1 MILKNLE
8 LTGFKSFV
16 DCTRLDFTKGFTA
29 VVGPNGCGK
38 SNISDAIRWV
48 IGEQSSKSLRGTRI
62 TDLIFNGS
70 QSRKPFN
77 RAEITMTLGDVPQG
91 LRIAN
96 IQNLSED
103 ITVTR
108 CYHRSGESEFY
119 INKIPCRLKDITD
132 LFLDIGIS
140 PKVLTVI
147 EQGHIQDIVTS
158 KPEDRRIWI
167 EEAAGVLKF
176 KVRKNEA
183 LRKLEAAGQNLDRI
197 SDLIQELGRQVESL
211 KRQAAK
217 AERYKRFQSEIKE
230 LSLSLFSKRYRRSET
245 ELAAV
250 EADLKIKNEQKTQW
264 AARSATLENQIV
276 ELKIKIDERVD
287 ALNQQRETVHRLSAD
302 ISRNEH
308 DIDLK
313 NAQVEQAQ
321 KDLEAAGLEV
331 ARMNEE
337 IASHHREAESQKSEL
352 EKVTAEIHSQEE
364 GRAEKDR
371 AREYGKSALTE
382 LEEQLEESESQL
394 LGLQQRISQK
404 KNELTALATRQQ
416 FLQDRQGKLDR
427 ERVGVQEETEAV
439 RALVDQAQELYHQNS
454 RSFEV
459 RQTERVQVQ
468 NQTAE
473 TKERF
478 KIREEQFQS
487 AREVYSEQ
495 SSLLNSLRK
504 LRKKFE
510 GFDDGVK
517 ALMNGANEEGGGKRP
532 TGLREVLVD
541 VVHAPAEFEK
551 ALEAVMGDKLQSV
564 IVNSYDDSIAAIR
577 YLNENRSGRGSFV
590 PLQPKSVPMGPLHL
604 NGNPDIVGKL
614 LDFIQTPDE
623 YRPVFEHL
631 LDHVVVVRN
640 LETAMYLHAKDDFHG
655 TVVTLNGE
663 VIDAQGVVSGGARG
677 DDTLGLLAQ
686 NRKIEELTD
695 QVEALHQELQYCDGE
710 KQKAAAELA
719 GLETTGESLGSAVH
733 EAEIARAQSLKDLEQ
748 SQKDLQRLQEKTEIL
763 NMEQSSGRQELEELS
778 LHHETLN
785 YECLAAGQELGDAE
799 TRQTEQRQ
807 AVIARRAD
815 LEQQTAVI
823 SALNVGIAELKGRQ
837 ENISLEIKGLALRQ
851 ENLTHRIEQR
861 QTASRNNSLKIEEC
875 REAIGVIE
883 KNILEL
889 ARRKD
894 GLSEEISRAEEIL
907 REKEETLDTEEQESR
922 QLGKR
927 VQEITEGIAQV
938 ELQRSE
944 KKMQMVHVEE
954 RAWEDFN
961 VPLEEMLK
969 HFSTEIDE
977 DEVAAQVTELKA
989 KIAKLG
995 EVNLA
1000 ALSDYQQTNERF
1012 LFLQKQQED
1021 LAESIM
1027 ALHRTIDKI
1036 DKTTT
1041 KLFQDTFDQVNEQ
1054 FKGMFARLFQGGKAE
1069 LSLVDPDNPLES
1081 GIEITASPLGKKMH
1095 NITLLSGGEK
1105 TMTAIALIFSIL
1117 KVRPSPF
1124 CLLDEVDAPLD
1135 EANVIRF
1142 QELLKEMSA
1151 NTQFIII
1158 THNQKTMSFANTL
1171 YGVTME
1177 EQGVSK
1183 VVSVT
1188 LN

>member
-8 LTGFKSFV
+8 LIGFKSFV
-16 DCTRLDFTKGFTA
+16 DLTRLDFTKGFTA

-48 IGEQSSKSLRGTRI
+48 IGEQSPKSLRGTRI

-77 RAEITMTLGDVPQG
+77 RAEITMTLGDVPPG

-103 ITVTR
+103 IKITR
-108 CYHRSGESEFY
+108 CYHRSGDSEFY

-147 EQGHIQDIVTS
+147 EQGQIQDIVTS

-183 LRKLEAAGQNLDRI
+183 LRKLEAAGLNLDRI

-230 LSLSLFSKRYRRSET
+230 LSLSLFSKRYRRTET
-245 ELAAV
+245 ELAEV
-250 EADLKIKNEQKTQW
+250 EADLKIKNEQKAQW

-276 ELKIKIDERVD
+276 ELKIKIDERID
-287 ALNQQRETVHRLSAD
+287 ALNQRRETVHQLSAD

-313 NAQVEQAQ
+313 NAQIEQAQ

-331 ARMNEE
+331 VRMNEE
-337 IASHHREAESQKSEL
+337 IASHHRQAESQKSEL

-364 GRAEKDR
+364 KRVEKDQ
-371 AREYGKSALTE
+371 ARESEKSALTE
-382 LEEQLEESESQL
+382 LEEQLEESASRL
-394 LGLQQRISQK
+394 LGWQQRISQK

-427 ERVGVQEETEAV
+427 ERVGVREETESV
-439 RALVDQAQELYHQNS
+439 RALVDQAQELYHQKS
-454 RSFEV
+454 RDFEA
-459 RQTERVQVQ
+459 RQTERGQIQ

-478 KIREEQFQS
+478 KKCEERFQS

-495 SSLLNSLRK
+495 SSLLNSRRE

-510 GFDDGVK
+510 GFGDGVK
-517 ALMNGANEEGGGKRP
+517 ALMNSENKEQRP
-532 TGLREVLVD
+532 AGLREVLVD

-564 IVNSYDDSIAAIR
+564 IVNSYDDSLAAVR
-577 YLNENRSGRGSFV
+577 YLSEHRSGRGSFV

-623 YRPVFEHL
+623 YRAVFEHL

-640 LETAMYLHAKDDFHG
+640 LETALYLHGKEDFHG

-663 VIDAQGVVSGGARG
+663 VIDAQGVVMGGVRD

-686 NRKIEELTD
+686 NREIEELAD
-695 QVEALHQELQYCDGE
+695 RVQALHQELQYCDGE
-710 KQKAAAELA
+710 KHKAAAELA
-719 GLETTGESLGSAVH
+719 ELETTGESRGAAVH
-733 EAEIARAQSLKDLEQ
+733 IAEIACAQSLKDLEQ
-748 SQKDLQRLQEKTEIL
+748 SQKELQRLQEKSEIL
-763 NMEQSSGRQELEELS
+763 NAEQSSGRHELEEL
-778 LHHETLN
+778 LRHHETLN
-785 YECLAAGQELGDAE
+785 DECLAAGQELGDAE
-799 TRQTEQRQ
+799 NRQAEQRQ
-807 AVIARRAD
+807 AVATRRAD
-815 LEQQTAVI
+815 LEQQTAAI
-823 SALNVGIAELKGRQ
+823 GSLNVEIAELKGRQ
-837 ENISLEIKGLALRQ
+837 KNISLEIKGLALQQ

-861 QTASRNNSLKIEEC
+861 QSDTRNNSLKIKEC

-894 GLSEEISRAEEIL
+894 GLSEEITRAEEVL
-907 REKEETLDTEEQESR
+907 REQEEALESEEQESR
-922 QLGKR
+922 QLGRR
-927 VQEITEGIAQV
+927 VQEITEDIARV

-944 KKMQMVHVEE
+944 KKMQMTHVKE

-961 VPLEEMLK
+961 VSLEEMLN
-969 HFSTEIDE
+969 HFSAEVDE
-977 DEVAAQVTELKA
+977 EEVAGQVTELKE
-989 KIAKLG
+989 KIARLG

-1000 ALSDYQQTNERF
+1000 ALSDYQQMNERF

-1021 LAESIM
+1021 LADSIL

-1036 DKTTT
+1036 DKTTK
-1041 KLFQDTFDQVNEQ
+1041 KLFQETFDLVNEQ
-1054 FKGMFARLFQGGKAE
+1054 FKDMFERLFQGGKAE

-1142 QELLKEMSA
+1142 HEILKEMSA

-1183 VVSVT
+1183 VVSVQ